1 MNSKNN
7 RFALSLF
14 GYDRYAV
21 NYEVEKIKEYNE
33 NKIDNIIAEIKNL
46 KEDNEFLEK
55 IQNNLKLKNDT
66 EIADIEVINYA
77 FKKVEEYISLVNNE
91 AENEIAKIKE
101 LGLESET
108 LLNKKIEEFNK
119 EIKETQ
125 PMLNKLLDEIVKSND
140 SIDKKLNKFIEE
152 KYNDSSLVTK
162 NIGIALKDVNNL
174 KKEIKDTLLEKE
186 DFKSDV
192 HDENSFLDENLKNAS
207 KAQGEASSITNKY
220 LIGKITGENLLDK
233 DDNIIISK
241 GTIITENVIKIAE
254 KYGKLAELIVNM
266 TVPTISG

>member
-1 MNSKNN
+1 MNNKNN
-7 RFALSLF
+7 RFSLSLF

-55 IQNNLKLKNDT
+55 IHNNLKIKNDT
-66 EIADIEVINYA
+66 EVSDVEVLNYA
-77 FKKVEEYISLVNNE
+77 FKKVEEYISLINNE
-91 AENEIAKIKE
+91 AENEIAKIKG

-125 PMLNKLLDEIVKSND
+125 PMLNKLLDEIVQSND

-152 KYNDSSLVTK
+152 KYNHSALGTK
-162 NIGIALKDVNNL
+162 KVGIVLKDSNKL
-174 KKEIKDTLLEKE
+174 KKEIKDTLFDKE
-186 DFKSDV
+186 DYKDDGY
-192 HDENSFLDENLKNAS
+192 DESSFWGEDLKNGS
-207 KAQGEASSITNKY
+207 EVQGDATSITNKY

-233 DDNIIISK
+233 DENIIISK

-266 TVPTISG
+266 TVPTASR